1 MKLPSKQ
8 EVLTTPNL
16 ISSGGFGL
24 VVAGSIESDPAKSLY
39 LTATGRALDL
49 VDGPVARLTGQGSD
63 FGAKVDAGFDKFG
76 MAAIVAG
83 ALTHKR
89 IPPVAAGAIIA
100 HNAFNAAASIAHEIR
115 HPDEPAR
122 PSKIGKVGLFV
133 ENLGVFAYMGAAA
146 VESKRPN
153 SELARGLTMGGHALT
168 ACGVGLGLIAG
179 IGYLKRATNDA

>member
-1 MKLPSKQ
+1 MKLPSRQ
-8 EVLTTPNL
+8 EAFTAPNV
-16 ISSGGFGL
+16 ISSAGLGL
-24 VVAGSIESDPAKSLY
+24 VVVGSVESDPAKSLY
-39 LTATGRALDL
+39 LTASGRALDL
-49 VDGPVARLTGQGSD
+49 VDGPVARATGQGSD
-63 FGAKVDAGFDKFG
+63 FGAKVDAGFDKLG

-83 ALTHKR
+83 ALIHKR

-100 HNAFNAAASIAHEIR
+100 HNAFNAASSLAHEIR
-115 HPDEPAR
+115 HPDEAAR
-122 PSKIGKVGLFV
+122 PSKIGKVVLFI
-133 ENLGVFAYMGAAA
+133 ENLGVFAYMGAVA

>member
-1 MKLPSKQ
+1 MELPSKK
-8 EVLTTPNL
+8 EVFTAPNA
-16 ISSGGFGL
+16 ISSGGLGL

-39 LTATGRALDL
+39 LTASGRALDL
-49 VDGPVARLTGQGSD
+49 VDGPVARATGQGSN
-63 FGAKVDAGFDKFG
+63 FGAKVEATFDKAG
-76 MAAIVAG
+76 MSAIIIGGLA
-83 ALTHKR
+83 HNR
-89 IPPVAAGAIIA
+89 IPPVAAGAIVA

-122 PSKIGKVGLFV
+122 PSKIGKVGLFI

-153 SELARGLTMGGHALT
+153 SELARGLTIGGHALT

-179 IGYLKRATNDA
+179 IGYLKRATKNS

>member
-8 EVLTTPNL
+8 ELLTIPNA
-16 ISSGGFGL
+16 ISSAGLGL
-24 VVAGSIESDPAKSLY
+24 VIAGSVESDPARSLA

-89 IPPVAAGAIIA
+89 IPPVAAGAIVA
-100 HNAFNAAASIAHEIR
+100 HNAFNAAASITHEIR

-122 PSKIGKVGLFV
+122 PSKIGKVGLFI
-133 ENLGVFAYMGAAA
+133 ENLGVLSYMGAAA

-153 SELARGLTMGGHALT
+153 SELARSLTIGGHALT
-168 ACGVGLGLIAG
+168 ACGVGLGVIAG
-179 IGYLKRATNDA
+179 LGYLKRATNDT